1 MEIQIRQKQLEYPWS
16 IDHWRFKKLYNV
28 GIDYANQTLDAVDS
42 HNNQYVTIL
51 YFEKY
56 GIKLDN
62 RFNTYDLISND
73 EGFLIKIYI
82 KKI

>member
-1 MEIQIRQKQLEYPWS
+1 MKIRINLEELEFPWS
-16 IDHWRFKKLYNV
+16 MDHWRINKLYNV
-28 GIDYANQTLDAVDS
+28 GIDYATQTLDAVDL
-42 HNNQYVTIL
+42 HDDQYVTIL

-62 RFNTYDLISND
+62 RFNTYELISDD
-73 EGFLIKIYI
+73 EGFLIEIYP